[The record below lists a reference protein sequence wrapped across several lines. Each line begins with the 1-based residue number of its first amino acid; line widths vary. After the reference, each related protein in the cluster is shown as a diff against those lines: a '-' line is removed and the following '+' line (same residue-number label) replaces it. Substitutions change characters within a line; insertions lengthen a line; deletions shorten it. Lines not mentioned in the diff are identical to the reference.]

1 MPYYLFSLAP
11 SPVPQP
17 LSLNRDLSKR
27 VKIKPFFLF
36 TLFTLLMALLQL
48 STLSSAYALQP
59 SDLQQKEPTEVEK
72 ARVPVELDE
81 NEKKLKLYEDQ
92 QEQIN
97 QRQRV
102 QKYQYTYIDRKHS
115 LSESLKLISAM
126 YGVTWLVYPLSQ
138 PTVFREKG
146 SWKNYKRNFGKLVFD
161 QDEPF
166 WNWFVHPISGSQ
178 LYLFYRANGY
188 SRINAMGMAFI
199 SSALF
204 EFTVEI
210 YTEPASVQ
218 DLYQTPVLG
227 AILGVGIENLSL
239 YLLQTGNSF
248 GRVLGHIINPSTLF
262 WFYEGKIQI
271 VPQTNFKGMNGL
283 LMTMEF

>member
-1 MPYYLFSLAP
+1 MLKL
-11 SPVPQP
+11 SPM
-17 LSLNRDLSKR
+17 
-27 VKIKPFFLF
+27 I
-36 TLFTLLMALLQL
+36 T
-48 STLSSAYALQP
+48 
-59 SDLQQKEPTEVEK
+59 VEK
-72 ARVPVELDE
+72 MLRVQLFRNMSSFPTMTLIAIALHLWSFSAHGVGQSDKSTGEISKKDELKGIDIE
-81 NEKKLKLYEDQ
+81 NQKKLEAYKNQ
-92 QEQIN
+92 QQVKES
-97 QRQRV
+97 RSRL
-102 QKYQYTYIDRKHS
+102 QKYQFTYIDRKHTFA
-115 LSESLKLISAM
+115 ESFKLIAAM
-126 YGVTWLVYPLSQ
+126 YGVTWVAYPLSQ
-138 PTVFREKG
+138 PKVFRDKG
-146 SWKNYKRNFGKLVFD
+146 SWSRYKDNFGKLVFD

-210 YTEPASVQ
+210 YTEPASIQ

-227 AILGVGIENLSL
+227 SMLGVGLESLSM
-239 YLLQTGNSF
+239 YLLNTGNSF
-248 GRVLGHIINPSTLF
+248 AQVLGHILNPTTLF

-271 VPQTNFKGMNGL
+271 VPQTNFKDTNGL

>member
-1 MPYYLFSLAP
+1 MLINLLSRIL
-11 SPVPQP
+11 SQSIVSSTVWILLCLIPVNAHAQLKMVQTPEQ
-17 LSLNRDLSKR
+17 KR
-27 VKIKPFFLF
+27 VSESK
-36 TLFTLLMALLQL
+36 
-48 STLSSAYALQP
+48 
-59 SDLQQKEPTEVEK
+59 
-72 ARVPVELDE
+72 
-81 NEKKLKLYEDQ
+81 NKKKRELYEKQ
-92 QEQIN
+92 QEVKN
-97 QRQRV
+97 QRQRL

-115 LSESLKLISAM
+115 LKESMSLISAM
-126 YGVTWLVYPLSQ
+126 YGVTWAVYPLSQ
-138 PTVFREKG
+138 PKVFKENG
-146 SWKNYKRNFGKLVFD
+146 SWKNYRNNFGKLVFD

-188 SRINAMGMAFI
+188 SRINSMGMAFL

-227 AILGVGIENLSL
+227 SFLGVGIESLSM
-239 YLLQTGNSF
+239 YLLHTGNSF
-248 GRVLGHIINPSTLF
+248 AKVLGHIINPSTLF

-271 VPQTNFKGMNGL
+271 VPQTNFKDSNGL